1 MFVAHPSPPQ
11 PPAEVLRAL
20 GQVSVSTL
28 GHLTDFGFP
37 TGLTPLF
44 RPMAF
49 AGTAVTVRI
58 PHIDHTA
65 VHVAIDELRPGDVL
79 VIDQSGDDTRSC
91 FGGMG
96 SYAARAKGA
105 VGAVL
110 SGPVN
115 DVHEVTELGFPVYS
129 KGTAGHTTRLLGL
142 EGSINVPVTIGGTV
156 IRPGDIVFADSDGIA
171 IIAPENAAGLAELLA
186 AKESAEPE
194 QKRRIDAGE
203 SLADLSGARALFERG
218 RAHPEDATAP
228 AEGI

>member
-1 MFVAHPSPPQ
+1 MFVEHHAPESPP
-11 PPAEVLRAL
+11 AHVLEAL
-20 GQVSVSTL
+20 AQTSVSTL

-37 TGLTPLF
+37 TGLSPLY
-44 RPMAF
+44 RPLKF
-49 AGTAVTVRI
+49 VGPAVTVKI

-65 VHVAIDELRPGDVL
+65 VHIAIDSLRRGDVL

-96 SYAARAKGA
+96 SYAAQAKGA

-129 KGTAGHTTRLLGL
+129 HGTAAHTTRLLGL
-142 EGSINVPVTIGGTV
+142 EGSINVPVSIGGTV
-156 IRPGDIVFADSDGIA
+156 IRPGDIVFADSDGLA
-171 IIAPENAAGLAELLA
+171 VLPSGSAEGLAKLLA
-186 AKESAEPE
+186 EKEAAEPE

-203 SLADLSGARALFERG
+203 SLSDLSGARALFDRAAGRG
-218 RAHPEDATAP
+218 
-228 AEGI
+228 